1 MCQGLL
7 PSRRHIEK
15 REDPGD
21 EVVDHPNKEYHVTS
35 PLPYLVKLL
44 TQPVVTQSQI
54 LRRNHAVDAFRTS
67 IIIMV
72 CSGQLKC
79 AEMTVR

>member
-21 EVVDHPNKEYHVTS
+21 EVGRRPWHTAESRDQNFQRGWKFKMAAKRRSGYEIPPVRKNINKMADALHT
-35 PLPYLVKLL
+35 L
-44 TQPVVTQSQI
+44 QS
-54 LRRNHAVDAFRTS
+54 S
-67 IIIMV
+67 
-72 CSGQLKC
+72 
-79 AEMTVR
+79 

>member
-21 EVVDHPNKEYHVTS
+21 EVADLGYIRDEQKANEAACFDYREKNV
-35 PLPYLVKLL
+35 L
-44 TQPVVTQSQI
+44 TGIS
-54 LRRNHAVDAFRTS
+54 
-67 IIIMV
+67 
-72 CSGQLKC
+72 
-79 AEMTVR
+79 

>member
-21 EVVDHPNKEYHVTS
+21 EVATVHSSFKQGKDVSKRDVIDIFTCERYIFYS
-35 PLPYLVKLL
+35 VKTIFL
-44 TQPVVTQSQI
+44 SE
-54 LRRNHAVDAFRTS
+54 RNPCNSLIYIITW
-67 IIIMV
+67 III
-72 CSGQLKC
+72 CH
-79 AEMTVR
+79 

>member
-21 EVVDHPNKEYHVTS
+21 EVEKFHYPRVSTGALPLTKKPVDSGYEIVSDSS
-35 PLPYLVKLL
+35 PFSDLQSLAAIFLTMNYLDGK
-44 TQPVVTQSQI
+44 
-54 LRRNHAVDAFRTS
+54 
-67 IIIMV
+67 
-72 CSGQLKC
+72 
-79 AEMTVR
+79 AEMMT